1 MTLEGL
7 VEGAKVHLAG
17 TIEGKGDSATFTV
30 TTVILQKLPK
40 QE

>member
-1 MTLEGL
+1 VRSEGGRCL
-7 VEGAKVHLAG
+7 RHLAG

-30 TTVILQKLPK
+30 TTVVLQKLPG